1 MQVELSLIK
10 DHLGTNPGITYVPL
24 RSAWEGIMF
33 VKGTITDIVFQ
44 LPSSSLSLQQ
54 ELSVKVLISTTLSSF
69 PPPMSESQVYNIID
83 NKFNSTG
90 SIFSSLSL
98 QLREIENVLLTE
110 LTSLR
115 ALYSFCSS
123 GNSKPTGEAITYHFE
138 IMLQRISVLEMN

>member
-1 MQVELSLIK
+1 
-10 DHLGTNPGITYVPL
+10 
-24 RSAWEGIMF
+24 MF